1 MNGDDLENEFMQL
14 AYESGHSV
22 IFNDES
28 KKDSNRNDLS
38 ALDMTFDGVVMDIKS
53 ITEKKLHY
61 GSAIKGKFKQF
72 VKYNH
77 REDIER
83 KADSLCIYFHDADM
97 YSPNCI
103 TDGIKWIHDNN
114 FKNPGIKNIICAL
127 RTEHGLKIIHYNI

>member
-1 MNGDDLENEFMQL
+1 
-14 AYESGHSV
+14 
-22 IFNDES
+22 
-28 KKDSNRNDLS
+28 
-38 ALDMTFDGVVMDIKS
+38 MTFDGVVMDIKS